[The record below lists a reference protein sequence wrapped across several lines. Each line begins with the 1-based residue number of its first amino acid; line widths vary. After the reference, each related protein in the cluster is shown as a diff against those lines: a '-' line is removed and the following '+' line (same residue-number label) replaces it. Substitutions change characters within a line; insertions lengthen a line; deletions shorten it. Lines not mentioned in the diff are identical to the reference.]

1 MVLVESSLDVGP
13 LPLINFFDWLDSRWV
28 LVSFCIFLF
37 LPFGVSCILLVYF
50 GLPFK
55 RPFFLICFFCVFIYK
70 NKSQSDI
77 GLIDLQTENFSIVHG
92 YDGSSFQQHY
102 INQDFGKRY
111 WVFWVL
117 FFDFPFI
124 FYEISWFSIY
134 SFMTS
139 TVFPFQK
146 LTSIDYSAT
155 TLNQV
160 SCHTSICFIGSLFPF
175 SYFLKNLLL
184 SICVFS

>member
-1 MVLVESSLDVGP
+1 MRAGESLLLFVLA
-13 LPLINFFDWLDSRWV
+13 FWRFY
-28 LVSFCIFLF
+28 
-37 LPFGVSCILLVYF
+37 CILLVCF

-111 WVFWVL
+111 
-117 FFDFPFI
+117 
-124 FYEISWFSIY
+124 
-134 SFMTS
+134 
-139 TVFPFQK
+139 
-146 LTSIDYSAT
+146 
-155 TLNQV
+155 
-160 SCHTSICFIGSLFPF
+160 
-175 SYFLKNLLL
+175 
-184 SICVFS
+184 

>member
-1 MVLVESSLDVGP
+1 M
-13 LPLINFFDWLDSRWV
+13 

-37 LPFGVSCILLVYF
+37 LPFGVSGILLVYF

-111 WVFWVL
+111 
-117 FFDFPFI
+117 
-124 FYEISWFSIY
+124 
-134 SFMTS
+134 
-139 TVFPFQK
+139 
-146 LTSIDYSAT
+146 
-155 TLNQV
+155 
-160 SCHTSICFIGSLFPF
+160 
-175 SYFLKNLLL
+175 
-184 SICVFS
+184 